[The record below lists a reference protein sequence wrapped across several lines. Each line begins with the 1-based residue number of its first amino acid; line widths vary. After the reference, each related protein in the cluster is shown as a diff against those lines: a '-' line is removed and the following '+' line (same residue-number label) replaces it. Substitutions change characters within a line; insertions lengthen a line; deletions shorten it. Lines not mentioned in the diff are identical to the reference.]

1 MIEHREGKVNFKAN
15 LSGKDKGPGK
25 RKGVFYNPSMK
36 FSRDLNVEFAKKL
49 NFKGLFLDGM
59 AASGIRGMRLALE
72 CNYNVEFCD
81 TSKLAVEA
89 IKDNL
94 KLNNLKSEVFH
105 DDLQNLVKERQYDWI
120 DVDPFGTP
128 APYLESIIE
137 NVNDGGILGIAA
149 TDTAVLCGAKPSI
162 CFKRYGA
169 YSMKRVAAKEVGIRI
184 LLGKI
189 QTLAAKY
196 DRGIEPM
203 LSYSEGH
210 HLRVFVKVIGARPI
224 SLKWLNPD
232 MVVLD
237 EEAADS
243 AGPIWM
249 EKIIDSELVPENCE
263 GQLGKFFDTLRKE
276 AEGPPGLFDIN
287 DMARAA
293 QIGQTPKKLKIVECL
308 QKEDFFASISIFSP
322 IGIKTNAPHEIR
334 TRAIENALSL

>member
-1 MIEHREGKVNFKAN
+1 M
-15 LSGKDKGPGK
+15 
-25 RKGVFYNPSMK
+25 
-36 FSRDLNVEFAKKL
+36 
-49 NFKGLFLDGM
+49 
-59 AASGIRGMRLALE
+59 
-72 CNYNVEFCD
+72 
-81 TSKLAVEA
+81 
-89 IKDNL
+89 
-94 KLNNLKSEVFH
+94 
-105 DDLQNLVKERQYDWI
+105 
-120 DVDPFGTP
+120 
-128 APYLESIIE
+128 
-137 NVNDGGILGIAA
+137 
-149 TDTAVLCGAKPSI
+149 
-162 CFKRYGA
+162 
-169 YSMKRVAAKEVGIRI
+169 GIRI

-224 SLKWLNPD
+224 SLKWLNQD
-232 MVVLD
+232 MVVLG

-293 QIGQTPKKLKIVECL
+293 QIGQTPKKLKIVEWL
-308 QKEDFFASISIFSP
+308 QKEGFFASISVFSS
-322 IGIKTNAPHEIR
+322 IGIKTDAPQDIR
-334 TRAIENALSL
+334 TRAIENAQSL

>member
-1 MIEHREGKVNFKAN
+1 
-15 LSGKDKGPGK
+15 
-25 RKGVFYNPSMK
+25 
-36 FSRDLNVEFAKKL
+36 
-49 NFKGLFLDGM
+49 
-59 AASGIRGMRLALE
+59 
-72 CNYNVEFCD
+72 
-81 TSKLAVEA
+81 
-89 IKDNL
+89 
-94 KLNNLKSEVFH
+94 
-105 DDLQNLVKERQYDWI
+105 
-120 DVDPFGTP
+120 
-128 APYLESIIE
+128 
-137 NVNDGGILGIAA
+137 
-149 TDTAVLCGAKPSI
+149 
-162 CFKRYGA
+162 
-169 YSMKRVAAKEVGIRI
+169 MKRVAAKEVGIRI

-196 DRGIEPM
+196 HRGIEPM

-224 SLKWLNPD
+224 SLKWLNQD

-237 EEAADS
+237 EETADS

-308 QKEDFFASISIFSP
+308 QKEGFFASISIFSP

-334 TRAIENALSL
+334 TRAIENAQSL

>member
-224 SLKWLNPD
+224 SLKWLNQD

-237 EEAADS
+237 EEIADS

-263 GQLGKFFDTLRKE
+263 GQLGKFFDTLREE

-308 QKEDFFASISIFSP
+308 QKEGFFASISIFSP

-334 TRAIENALSL
+334 TRAIENAQSL